1 MIFNL
6 SALIL
11 FFFKILKNPG
21 GGTRYPTNQI
31 SSAYT
36 SEVIPTIM
44 KILVIG
50 IPPSRIIIGN
60 NSD

>member
-31 SSAYT
+31 SLALLKVKLNCYD
-36 SEVIPTIM
+36 I
-44 KILVIG
+44 K
-50 IPPSRIIIGN
+50 
-60 NSD
+60 

>member
-31 SSAYT
+31 SLALEPLTTFLKYSGIGPAKWK
-36 SEVIPTIM
+36 V
-44 KILVIG
+44 LV
-50 IPPSRIIIGN
+50 PLYLS
-60 NSD
+60 